1 MTRDK
6 HDNDILRST
15 QSIASSLKSIN
26 RNLEKMTSEVKKFR
40 LSQSNEPVIFMNG
53 EPVDMDDFTDVAE
66 EDN

>member
-6 HDNDILRST
+6 HDNDILRNM